1 MEIERDRYID
11 ACSKIEV
18 EISNLSSE
26 VVQLD
31 DLLYPYKETN
41 FSGTSGV
48 HGSYRDSELDR
59 LSKIMDMIRKQAD
72 TVRALRLSCEK
83 LRKK

>member
-1 MEIERDRYID
+1 MEIQRDHYID
-11 ACSKIEV
+11 ACSKIE
-18 EISNLSSE
+18 SE
-26 VVQLD
+26 VGNLAMEITYLD

>member
-1 MEIERDRYID
+1 VEIEKDRYID
-11 ACSKIEV
+11 ACSKIGA

-26 VVQLD
+26 VTQLD

-41 FSGTSGV
+41 YSGISGI

-59 LSKIMDMIRKQAD
+59 LSKIMNMIREQAD
-72 TVRALRLSCEK
+72 KIRALRLSCEK
-83 LRKK
+83 LRKS